1 MTDNQEA
8 AVRFVDRGEG
18 IIEGLVIPFFG
29 PIEGDK
35 DLYGTRFSPDT
46 DFAMEWWPEGGRPG
60 LYSHG
65 FDEELELE
73 VIGRELPGTR
83 MTDKGVWMRAQL
95 DKAHRYAEEIL
106 ELVEQGA
113 LAFSSGT
120 IDHLMKVNR
129 ATRDV
134 ERWPWVEW
142 SLVPNPGNPEA
153 RIYSVRSTDAIKH
166 APEVA
171 VRIVESLEDL
181 LPEDTQTEPEPD
193 IPNVEPVP
201 DPTESVRAFVRSMRP
216 DALHDLAVE
225 MGAACIA
232 NQDVVQP
239 EPTVTITASAESV
252 RLIDDG
258 FRSELL
264 ALARATAKELT
275 K

>member
-1 MTDNQEA
+1 MSENQEA
-8 AVRFVDRGEG
+8 AVRFVDRKEG
-18 IIEGLVIPFFG
+18 VIEGLVIPFFG
-29 PIEGDK
+29 PVGGDK
-35 DLYGTRFSPDT
+35 DLYGTRFSENT
-46 DFAMEWWPEGGRPG
+46 DYAMDWWPEGGRPG

-65 FDEELELE
+65 FDDDIQLE

-95 DKAHRYAEEIL
+95 DKAHRFADEIM
-106 ELVEQGA
+106 ELVDAGA

-120 IDHLMKVNR
+120 IDHLMKVNG

-153 RIYSVRSTDAIKH
+153 RIYSVRSTDAIAH

-181 LPEDTQTEPEPD
+181 LPNEPEP
-193 IPNVEPVP
+193 EPP
-201 DPTESVRAFVRSMRP
+201 AEEQAPPADPTESVRAFVRSMRP

-232 NQDVVQP
+232 NQDVIQP
-239 EPTVTITASAESV
+239 EPTVTITSSAESV
-252 RLIDDG
+252 RLVDDG
-258 FRSELL
+258 LRAELL
-264 ALARATAKELT
+264 ALARATAHELT